1 MQRITKL
8 KINAFM
14 EQFAY
19 AYPRKWG
26 EIQSKA
32 NFAGRSFSEASFSMM
47 EEFVAEELDRELSE
61 IISAEKEALWSIPSI
76 HEDDYFQTL
85 TNKLLDAFGAAV
97 DSVVSYLK
105 HATPRHEA
113 LSPSLFDKVKRM
125 FNSKIARDIQIMR
138 EELRM
143 EKSKPAS
150 GSLNIN
156 VDVGLVNFVTVQGS
170 VHISI
175 NKVSNS
181 DGREIAEI
189 LGKFL
194 KAIESSSLSEPE
206 KIEHMQQ
213 IDLIANQAIET
224 AEKRN
229 SWAIKTS
236 LAELS
241 VTDCLTSL
249 WTSFGPTLHRWFGL

>member
-8 KINAFM
+8 KINAFR

-26 EIQSKA
+26 EIKSKA
-32 NFAGRSFSEASFSMM
+32 NFAGRSFSEASFSLM
-47 EEFVAEELDRELSE
+47 EEFVAEELDHELSE

-76 HEDDYFQTL
+76 HEDDYFETL

-97 DSVVSYLK
+97 DSVVGYLK

-113 LSPSLFDKVKRM
+113 LSPSLFDKVKRT

-143 EKSKPAS
+143 EKSKPAT
-150 GSLNIN
+150 GSFNIN
-156 VDVGLVNFVTVQGS
+156 VDVGVVNFDIVQGS
-170 VHISI
+170 VHSSV

-181 DGREIAEI
+181 DGQEIAEI
-189 LGKFL
+189 LEKFL
-194 KAIESSSLSEPE
+194 NAIEASSLSECE

-213 IDLIANQAIET
+213 IDLIANQLMES

-229 SWAIKTS
+229 SWAIKMALTT
-236 LAELS
+236 LS
-241 VTDCLTSL
+241 VTAELTSL
-249 WTSFGPTLHRWFGL
+249 WTSFGPTLQKWFRL